1 MVLPDHREDVRV
13 GEAWVCSLS
22 QSQRFP
28 PQYVVT
34 SGDLVVVGEVSQSVQ
49 GGAVSESLLANVA
62 LRHLIL
68 TEGPVFLPDEDGA
81 RVAGLTHC
89 GPFSLVTLTV
99 SRGINIVA
107 AGNTDTGKVPLRVDT
122 FSVSLRADGGVLA
135 LVNVPAGQVV
145 LGQPVAG
152 VTADEAARG
161 VEAVLTLLTVGAP
174 AWLTLVCVS
183 AGLSILPQVVA
194 GRTTPPAPHRVETN
208 LVTPAVVDIR
218 AALVDIPALLAVSQ
232 VLVARLAGWNTSN
245 IREYFT
251 RNSFDYSRIN
261 TLTWTSG
268 DFFTLLSSVVEHL

>member
-34 SGDLVVVGEVSQSVQ
+34 SGDLVVVGEVSQSVLQ
-49 GGAVSESLLANVA
+49 SLSVNRTLC
-62 LRHLIL
+62 HLIL

-107 AGNTDTGKVPLRVDT
+107 AGNTDTAKVPLRVDT
-122 FSVSLRADGGVLA
+122 FSVSLRTDGGVLA

-161 VEAVLTLLTVGAP
+161 VEAVLALLTVGAP

-251 RNSFDYSRIN
+251 RNSFDNSRIN

-268 DFFTLLSSVVEHL
+268 DFFTLLSSEVEQV

>member
-1 MVLPDHREDVRV
+1 MRV
-13 GEAWVCSLS
+13 GEARVCS
-22 QSQRFP
+22 

-34 SGDLVVVGEVSQSVQ
+34 SGDLVVVGEVSQSVLQ
-49 GGAVSESLLANVA
+49 TFTSHRT
-62 LRHLIL
+62 LRYLIL
-68 TEGPVFLPDEDGA
+68 TECPVFLPDEDGA

-99 SRGINIVA
+99 SRGNINIVA

-145 LGQPVAG
+145 LGQRVAG

-161 VEAVLTLLTVGAP
+161 VEAVLALLTVGAP

-268 DFFTLLSSVVEHL
+268 DFFTLLSSEVEQV